1 MLKDGYRLKME
12 REEKAR
18 NVRFRMGRIVGNA
31 WFWVRRGWTLL
42 GIMPGEVMSFLAYK
56 VGKRILGTDD
66 TDFHRLDFQF
76 ASPSCS

>member
-1 MLKDGYRLKME
+1 MKPVRRGKGAELFRNVVLRDGYRLKME

-18 NVRFRMGRIVGNA
+18 NMRFRIGRNV

-56 VGKRILGTDD
+56 AGKRIFRHG
-66 TDFHRLDFQF
+66 
-76 ASPSCS
+76 